1 VGKKEKNLPF
11 VIIFLSV
18 ASLLFLSQI
27 FSVETR
33 IKILNIFRMPL
44 KVVSGSY
51 YALRDISNF
60 NEMQSEN
67 RILREDLINLKKEI
81 LKLQETR
88 LENKRLRELLDF
100 TEAKRHKFVPAMM
113 IAKDLSGLKDT
124 IIIDKGKS
132 RNVRKGM
139 VVISG
144 NGLVGRVREVGWSIA
159 RVLLVTDR
167 DSVVSA
173 IVQRTRDEGAVTGN
187 MPSGLIMKYLDLGCE
202 VKEGD
207 KIITSGFSGIFKK
220 GILIGE
226 VISVDKDASGLYLN
240 ATVRPEV
247 DMRQLQ
253 EVLVIR

>member
-1 VGKKEKNLPF
+1 MGKKEKNLPF

-60 NEMQSEN
+60 NEMRSEN
-67 RILREDLINLKKEI
+67 RILREDLKKEI

-226 VISVDKDASGLYLN
+226 VISADKDASGLYLN